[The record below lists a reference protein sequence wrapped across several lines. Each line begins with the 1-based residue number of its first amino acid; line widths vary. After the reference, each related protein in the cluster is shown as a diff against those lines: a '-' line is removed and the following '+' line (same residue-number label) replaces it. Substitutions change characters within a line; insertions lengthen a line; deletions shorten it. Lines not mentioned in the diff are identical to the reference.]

1 MPSEGFIRL
10 LEDAVGKERAGVVLE
25 ALSLSPSVSIR
36 LNPSKIRECPFE
48 GCTEVPW
55 SPYGFILPQR
65 PVFTLDPLFHAGCYY
80 VQDSSAMFVGWMFR
94 KALDLIDSPHLNV
107 LDLCAAPGGKTT
119 DLAASL
125 REKSGDDFS
134 LVANEVMKK
143 RFGVLRSNVR
153 VWGDPRVGVT
163 SKDPSAFRERGVY
176 DCCRCPLLRRGNV
189 P

>member
-48 GCTEVPW
+48 DGTRVSW

-107 LDLCAAPGGKTT
+107 LDL
-119 DLAASL
+119 
-125 REKSGDDFS
+125 F
-134 LVANEVMKK
+134 
-143 RFGVLRSNVR
+143 F
-153 VWGDPRVGVT
+153 PR
-163 SKDPSAFRERGVY
+163 
-176 DCCRCPLLRRGNV
+176 CQ
-189 P
+189 